1 MFRYI
6 PNVHPNIKVII
17 ANAILKKNKAG
28 GTILHDCKIIAVRT
42 IWYWYKDRVIDQ
54 RARINIPKINPDICG
69 QLIF

>member
-17 ANAILKKNKAG
+17 ANTILKKNKAE

-42 IWYWYKDRVIDQ
+42 IRYW
-54 RARINIPKINPDICG
+54 
-69 QLIF
+69 

>member
-42 IWYWYKDRVIDQ
+42 IWYWYKNR
-54 RARINIPKINPDICG
+54 
-69 QLIF
+69 